1 MIAPVVIVALISI
14 YYIAIGVIFA
24 YMNGVPMLAKIIALV
39 VPALLSGVAI
49 TVLIQRI
56 KEIKKGEDDDLSVN
70 TDYISGKKLEM
81 LGLVKGSTIQTK
93 NVGKDIMQ
101 SFKNLVGG
109 ELTAYNEMMNDAR
122 ALATKRMVVEAEQM
136 GADAVVN
143 IRYASSAIA
152 AGAAEVIAYGT
163 AVKFMGDE

>member
-56 KEIKKGEDDDLSVN
+56 KEIKKGEDDDLILIIFLAKSL
-70 TDYISGKKLEM
+70 KC
-81 LGLVKGSTIQTK
+81 LGLSKAQLSRPKMWERI
-93 NVGKDIMQ
+93 
-101 SFKNLVGG
+101 SC
-109 ELTAYNEMMNDAR
+109 R
-122 ALATKRMVVEAEQM
+122 ALKILLAENLQPIM
-136 GADAVVN
+136 
-143 IRYASSAIA
+143 R
-152 AGAAEVIAYGT
+152 
-163 AVKFMGDE
+163 

>member
-56 KEIKKGEDDDLSVN
+56 KEIKKGEDDDFSK
-70 TDYISGKKLEM
+70 Y
-81 LGLVKGSTIQTK
+81 
-93 NVGKDIMQ
+93 
-101 SFKNLVGG
+101 
-109 ELTAYNEMMNDAR
+109 
-122 ALATKRMVVEAEQM
+122 
-136 GADAVVN
+136 
-143 IRYASSAIA
+143 
-152 AGAAEVIAYGT
+152 
-163 AVKFMGDE
+163 

>member
-56 KEIKKGEDDDLSVN
+56 KEIKKGEDGDLSK
-70 TDYISGKKLEM
+70 Y
-81 LGLVKGSTIQTK
+81 
-93 NVGKDIMQ
+93 
-101 SFKNLVGG
+101 
-109 ELTAYNEMMNDAR
+109 
-122 ALATKRMVVEAEQM
+122 
-136 GADAVVN
+136 
-143 IRYASSAIA
+143 
-152 AGAAEVIAYGT
+152 
-163 AVKFMGDE
+163 

>member
-56 KEIKKGEDDDLSVN
+56 KEIKKGEDDDLS
-70 TDYISGKKLEM
+70 KC
-81 LGLVKGSTIQTK
+81 
-93 NVGKDIMQ
+93 
-101 SFKNLVGG
+101 
-109 ELTAYNEMMNDAR
+109 
-122 ALATKRMVVEAEQM
+122 
-136 GADAVVN
+136 
-143 IRYASSAIA
+143 
-152 AGAAEVIAYGT
+152 
-163 AVKFMGDE
+163 

>member
-56 KEIKKGEDDDLSVN
+56 KEIKKGEDDDLS
-70 TDYISGKKLEM
+70 KH
-81 LGLVKGSTIQTK
+81 
-93 NVGKDIMQ
+93 
-101 SFKNLVGG
+101 
-109 ELTAYNEMMNDAR
+109 
-122 ALATKRMVVEAEQM
+122 
-136 GADAVVN
+136 
-143 IRYASSAIA
+143 
-152 AGAAEVIAYGT
+152 
-163 AVKFMGDE
+163 

>member
-14 YYIAIGVIFA
+14 YYIAIGIIFA

-56 KEIKKGEDDDLSVN
+56 KEIKKGEDDDLVN

-122 ALATKRMVVEAEQM
+122 ALATKRMVVEAEQL